1 MKELIEFLNQS
12 YTCYHAIKN
21 IETKLQKNGFIKLME
36 KDEWQLEKGHQY
48 YIIRNSSSI
57 VAFKIPQQLETVGF
71 HIVASHSDF
80 PSYKL
85 KPHPTIKDIKNKY
98 TKLNTE
104 GYGGMI
110 AYSWF
115 DRPLGI
121 AGRIFVESEN
131 KIKEILVNLDETIVI
146 PSLAIHFNRTQENN
160 FNPQI
165 DMLPLLGS
173 SDQSFEEVLLK
184 YTKQNNILSTDLFL
198 YNKEE
203 AQIVG
208 SKKEYLFSSRL
219 DDLECAYICVDSL
232 IKAKN
237 QNIAVC
243 AVLNNEEVGSVAANA
258 ADSSFVQD
266 VLERIASSFQL
277 DFKILLA
284 NSLLVSADN
293 AHAVHPNH
301 PEKSD
306 LTNMV
311 YMNEGIVIKHQAGLN
326 IQRMD

>member
-1 MKELIEFLNQS
+1 M
-12 YTCYHAIKN
+12 
-21 IETKLQKNGFIKLME
+21 
-36 KDEWQLEKGHQY
+36 
-48 YIIRNSSSI
+48 
-57 VAFKIPQQLETVGF
+57 
-71 HIVASHSDF
+71 ASHSDS

-173 SDQSFEEVLLK
+173 SDQSLK
-184 YTKQNNILSTDLFL
+184 
-198 YNKEE
+198 
-203 AQIVG
+203 
-208 SKKEYLFSSRL
+208 R
-219 DDLECAYICVDSL
+219 CC
-232 IKAKN
+232 
-237 QNIAVC
+237 
-243 AVLNNEEVGSVAANA
+243 
-258 ADSSFVQD
+258 
-266 VLERIASSFQL
+266 
-277 DFKILLA
+277 
-284 NSLLVSADN
+284 
-293 AHAVHPNH
+293 
-301 PEKSD
+301 
-306 LTNMV
+306 
-311 YMNEGIVIKHQAGLN
+311 
-326 IQRMD
+326 